1 MPDKRP
7 INEKGR
13 PQGYWETYFTNGK
26 PHSKVH
32 YVNGVELGFSKYWFK
47 DDGKLT
53 YNEYYAK

>member
-1 MPDKRP
+1 LENKTPRNANGNP
-7 INEKGR
+7 HGR
-13 PQGYWETYFTNGK
+13 WETYYSCGSWWK
-26 PHSKVH
+26 AH